1 MIVMKHYDYYDF
13 NANEQ
18 SYIFT
23 SKHTVMNITNR
34 VALVRAWMQSRGIR
48 RYIVPTIDPHNSEY
62 VPAHWQCREW
72 LTGFDGSAGTAVLTA
87 DGAWLYTD
95 SRYWIQAAEQL
106 KDTPF
111 TLVRDDRVTEEEGD
125 VVYDPREWPDPFDQ
139 WWEGRPAFP
148 LSKAWKMS
156 DETAGESA
164 ESKLRRLVEYLRD
177 EGEEQLLVEELSEV
191 AWTLNLRG
199 DDIPYNPFL
208 IAFLLVRADGCH
220 TLYINKEQ
228 IPADIEAYL
237 AGLGV
242 TLAPYEDAPR
252 GNGVKSPV
260 GAWRN
265 VKNAAEADGFRRAH
279 EQDGVAM
286 VRFLRWLQETDVAQL
301 TELDI
306 DARLTALRAESPDY
320 LSLSFGTIAAYGPH
334 GAIVHYEATE
344 ESAARLAPSGLLLL
358 DSGAHYRT
366 GTTDITRTLALGTL
380 TEEERSVYTLVLK
393 GHLQLQNMRFPE
405 GTTGLQLDT
414 AVRMPLWRAGL
425 DFGHG
430 TGHGV
435 GHVLGVHEGPHQIR
449 KNVRDCT
456 LLPFR
461 AGQTMTDEPGVYLEG
476 RFGVRI
482 ENMLLSVEAKTG
494 EFTEGNGSCNQPV
507 WLEWE
512 PLTLC
517 PYDLRPVMPELLTPD
532 EKNWLNAYHE
542 QVRSR
547 LLPLLPT
554 EEDRQWLIEA
564 TEAI

>member
-1 MIVMKHYDYYDF
+1 MD
-13 NANEQ
+13 
-18 SYIFT
+18 
-23 SKHTVMNITNR
+23 ITTR
-34 VALVRAWMQSRGIR
+34 VAQVRAWMKEQGIDR
-48 RYIVPTIDPHNSEY
+48 FIVPTNDPHNSEY

-72 LTGFDGSAGTAVLTA
+72 LTGFNGSAGTAVVTA
-87 DGAWLYTD
+87 EEAFLYTD
-95 SRYWIQAAEQL
+95 SRYWIQAEEQL

-111 TLVRDDRVTEEEGD
+111 TLVKSDVVPEEEGD
-125 VVYDPREWPDPFDQ
+125 VVYDPRKLPDPFDL
-139 WWEGRPAFP
+139 WWIERPAFP
-148 LSKAWKMS
+148 LSQAWKMP

-164 ESKLRRLVEYLRD
+164 ESKLSRLVNYLRN
-177 EGEEQLLVEELSEV
+177 EGADGLLVEELSEV
-191 AWTLNLRG
+191 GWTLNLRG

-208 IAFLLVRADGCH
+208 IAFLLVRAGGSH

-228 IPADIEAYL
+228 ISSEIEEYL
-237 AGLGV
+237 HDLGV
-242 TLAPYEDAPR
+242 SIAPYEEAPM
-252 GNGVKSPV
+252 GNGVKSPI
-260 GAWRN
+260 GEWRN
-265 VKNAAEADGFRRAH
+265 VKNAVEADGFRRAH
-279 EQDGVAM
+279 ELDGVAM
-286 VRFLRWLQETDVAQL
+286 VRFLRWLHENDVSRL
-301 TELDI
+301 TEMDI
-306 DARLTALRAESPDY
+306 DAKLTALRAEAPEY
-320 LSLSFGTIAAYGPH
+320 VSLSFGTIAAYGPH

-344 ESAARLAPSGLLLL
+344 ETASRLAPRGLLLL
-358 DSGAHYRT
+358 DSGAHYT
-366 GTTDITRTLALGTL
+366 MGTTDITRTISLGTL
-380 TEEERSVYTLVLK
+380 TEEERRVYTLVLK

-449 KNVRDCT
+449 KNVRACT

-461 AGQTMTDEPGVYLEG
+461 SGQTITDEPGVYLEG
-476 RFGVRI
+476 KFGVRI
-482 ENMLLSVEAKTG
+482 ENVLLSVEAKMG
-494 EFTEGNGSCNQPV
+494 ESIEENGILNQPA

-517 PYDLRPVMPELLTPD
+517 PYDLRPVVLELLTPD
-532 EKNWLNAYHE
+532 EKNWLNAYHK

>member
-1 MIVMKHYDYYDF
+1 MDIK
-13 NANEQ
+13 
-18 SYIFT
+18 T
-23 SKHTVMNITNR
+23 R
-34 VALVRAWMQSRGIR
+34 VAQVRAWMKEQGIDR
-48 RYIVPTIDPHNSEY
+48 FIVPTNDPHNSEY

-72 LTGFDGSAGTAVLTA
+72 LTGFNGSAGTAVVTA
-87 DGAWLYTD
+87 EEAFLYTD
-95 SRYWIQAAEQL
+95 SRYWIQAEEQL

-111 TLVRDDRVTEEEGD
+111 TLVKSDVVPEEEGD
-125 VVYDPREWPDPFDQ
+125 VVYDPRKLPDPFDL
-139 WWEGRPAFP
+139 WWNERPAFP
-148 LSKAWKMS
+148 LSQAWKMPG
-156 DETAGESA
+156 ETAGESA
-164 ESKLRRLVEYLRD
+164 ESKLSRLVNYLRN
-177 EGEEQLLVEELSEV
+177 EGAEELLVEELSEV
-191 AWTLNLRG
+191 GWTLNLRG

-208 IAFLLVRADGCH
+208 IAFLLVRAGGSH

-228 IPADIEAYL
+228 ISSEIEEYL
-237 AGLGV
+237 HGLEV
-242 TLAPYEDAPR
+242 SIAPYEEAPM

-260 GAWRN
+260 GEWRN
-265 VKNAAEADGFRRAH
+265 VKNAVEADGFRRAH
-279 EQDGVAM
+279 ELDGVAM
-286 VRFLRWLQETDVAQL
+286 VRFLRWLHENDVSRL
-301 TELDI
+301 TEMDI
-306 DARLTALRAESPDY
+306 DAKLTALRAEAPEY
-320 LSLSFGTIAAYGPH
+320 VSLSFGTIAAYGPH

-344 ESAARLAPSGLLLL
+344 ETAARLAPRGLLLL
-358 DSGAHYRT
+358 DSGAHYT
-366 GTTDITRTLALGTL
+366 MGTTDITRTIALGTL
-380 TEEERSVYTLVLK
+380 TEEERRVYTLVLK

-449 KNVRDCT
+449 KNVRACT

-461 AGQTMTDEPGVYLEG
+461 AGQTITDEPGVYLEG
-476 RFGVRI
+476 KFGVRI
-482 ENMLLSVEAKTG
+482 ENVLLSVEAKMS
-494 EFTEGNGSCNQPV
+494 ESTEGNGSCNQPV

-512 PLTLC
+512 PFTLC
-517 PYDLRPVMPELLTPD
+517 PYDLRPVVLELLTPD
-532 EKNWLNAYHE
+532 EKNWLNAYHK

>member
-1 MIVMKHYDYYDF
+1 MDIK
-13 NANEQ
+13 
-18 SYIFT
+18 T
-23 SKHTVMNITNR
+23 R
-34 VALVRAWMQSRGIR
+34 VAQVRAWMKEQGIDR
-48 RYIVPTIDPHNSEY
+48 FIVPTNDPHNSEY

-72 LTGFDGSAGTAVLTA
+72 LTGFNGSAGTAVVTA
-87 DGAWLYTD
+87 EEAFLYTD
-95 SRYWIQAAEQL
+95 SRYWIQAEEQL

-111 TLVRDDRVTEEEGD
+111 TLVKSDVVPEEEGD
-125 VVYDPREWPDPFDQ
+125 VVYDPRKLPDPFDL
-139 WWEGRPAFP
+139 WWNERPAFP
-148 LSKAWKMS
+148 LSQAWKMP

-164 ESKLRRLVEYLRD
+164 ESKLSRLVNYLRNEGAD
-177 EGEEQLLVEELSEV
+177 ELLVEELSEV
-191 AWTLNLRG
+191 GWTLNLRG

-208 IAFLLVRADGCH
+208 IAFLLVRAGGSH

-228 IPADIEAYL
+228 ISSEIEEYL
-237 AGLGV
+237 HGLGV
-242 TLAPYEDAPR
+242 SIAPYEEAPIR
-252 GNGVKSPV
+252 NGVKSPV
-260 GAWRN
+260 GEWRN
-265 VKNAAEADGFRRAH
+265 VKNAVEADGFRRAH
-279 EQDGVAM
+279 ELDGVAM
-286 VRFLRWLQETDVAQL
+286 VRFLRWLHENDVSRL
-301 TELDI
+301 TEMDI
-306 DARLTALRAESPDY
+306 DAKLTALRAEAPEY
-320 LSLSFGTIAAYGPH
+320 VSLSFGTIAAYGPH

-344 ESAARLAPSGLLLL
+344 ETASRLAPRGLLLL
-358 DSGAHYRT
+358 DSGAHYT
-366 GTTDITRTLALGTL
+366 MGTTDITRTIALGTL
-380 TEEERSVYTLVLK
+380 TEEERRVYTLVLK

-449 KNVRDCT
+449 KNVRACT

-461 AGQTMTDEPGVYLEG
+461 AGQTITDEPGVYLEG
-476 RFGVRI
+476 KFGVRI
-482 ENMLLSVEAKTG
+482 ENVLLSVEAKMG
-494 EFTEGNGSCNQPV
+494 ESIEENGIPNQPA

-517 PYDLRPVMPELLTPD
+517 PYDLRPVVLELLTPD
-532 EKNWLNAYHE
+532 EKNWLNAYHK

>member
-1 MIVMKHYDYYDF
+1 MDIK
-13 NANEQ
+13 
-18 SYIFT
+18 T
-23 SKHTVMNITNR
+23 R
-34 VALVRAWMQSRGIR
+34 VAQVRAWMKEQGIDR
-48 RYIVPTIDPHNSEY
+48 FIVPTNDPHNSEY

-72 LTGFDGSAGTAVLTA
+72 LTGFNGSAGTAVVTA
-87 DGAWLYTD
+87 EEAFLYTD
-95 SRYWIQAAEQL
+95 SRYWIQAEEQL
-106 KDTPF
+106 KGSPF
-111 TLVRDDRVTEEEGD
+111 VLVKSDVVPEEEGD
-125 VVYDPREWPDPFDQ
+125 VVYDPRKLPDPFDL
-139 WWEGRPAFP
+139 WWNERPAFP
-148 LSKAWKMS
+148 LSQAWKMP

-164 ESKLRRLVEYLRD
+164 ESKLSRLVNYLRN
-177 EGEEQLLVEELSEV
+177 EGAEELLVEELSEV
-191 AWTLNLRG
+191 GWTLNLRG

-208 IAFLLVRADGCH
+208 IAFLLVRAGGSH

-228 IPADIEAYL
+228 ISSEIEEYL
-237 AGLGV
+237 HGLGV
-242 TLAPYEDAPR
+242 SIAPYEEAPM

-260 GAWRN
+260 GEWRN
-265 VKNAAEADGFRRAH
+265 VKNAVEADGFRRAH
-279 EQDGVAM
+279 ELDGVAT
-286 VRFLRWLQETDVAQL
+286 VRFLRWLHENDVSRL
-301 TELDI
+301 TEMDI
-306 DARLTALRAESPDY
+306 DAKLTALRAEAPEY
-320 LSLSFGTIAAYGPH
+320 VSLSFGTIAAYGPH

-344 ESAARLAPSGLLLL
+344 ETAARLAPRGLLLL
-358 DSGAHYRT
+358 DSGAHYT
-366 GTTDITRTLALGTL
+366 MGTTDITRTIALGTL
-380 TEEERSVYTLVLK
+380 TEEERRVYTLVLK

-449 KNVRDCT
+449 KNVRACT

-476 RFGVRI
+476 KFGVRI
-482 ENMLLSVEAKTG
+482 ENMLLSVEAKMG
-494 EFTEGNGSCNQPV
+494 ESIGENGMLNQPA

-517 PYDLRPVMPELLTPD
+517 PYDLRPVVLELLTPD
-532 EKNWLNAYHE
+532 EKNWLNAYHK

>member
-1 MIVMKHYDYYDF
+1 MDIK
-13 NANEQ
+13 
-18 SYIFT
+18 T
-23 SKHTVMNITNR
+23 R
-34 VALVRAWMQSRGIR
+34 VAQVRAWMKEQGIDR
-48 RYIVPTIDPHNSEY
+48 FIVPTNDPHNSEY
-62 VPAHWQCREW
+62 VPFHWQCREW
-72 LTGFDGSAGTAVLTA
+72 LTGFNGSAGTAVLTA
-87 DGAWLYTD
+87 DEAFLYTD
-95 SRYWIQAAEQL
+95 SRYWIQAEEQL

-111 TLVRDDRVTEEEGD
+111 VLVKSDVVPEEEGD
-125 VVYDPREWPDPFDQ
+125 VVYDPRKLPDPFDL
-139 WWEGRPAFP
+139 WWSDRPAFP
-148 LSKAWKMS
+148 LSKARKMS

-164 ESKLRRLVEYLRD
+164 ESKLARLVNYLRN
-177 EGEEQLLVEELSEV
+177 EGAEELLVEELSEV

-208 IAFLLVRADGCH
+208 IAFMLVRGNGSH

-228 IPADIEAYL
+228 ISSEIADYL
-237 AGLGV
+237 HGLGV
-242 TLAPYEDAPR
+242 SIAPYEDAPM

-260 GAWRN
+260 GEWRN
-265 VKNAAEADGFRRAH
+265 VKNKVEADGFRRAH
-279 EQDGVAM
+279 ELDGVAM
-286 VRFLRWLQETDVAQL
+286 VRFLRWLRENDVSRL
-301 TELDI
+301 TEMDI
-306 DARLTALRAESPDY
+306 DAKLTALRAEAPDFLSP
-320 LSLSFGTIAAYGPH
+320 SFGTIAAYGPH

-344 ESAARLAPSGLLLL
+344 ETAARLAPRGLLLL
-358 DSGAHYRT
+358 DSGAHYT
-366 GTTDITRTLALGTL
+366 MGTTDITRTIALGTL
-380 TEEERSVYTLVLK
+380 TEEERRVYTLVLK

-449 KNVRDCT
+449 KNVRACT

-476 RFGVRI
+476 KFGVRI
-482 ENMLLSVEAKTG
+482 ENMLLSVEIKNG
-494 EFTEGNGSCNQPV
+494 ESTEGNGSCNQPV

-517 PYDLRPVMPELLTPD
+517 PYDLRPVMPELLTSD

-542 QVRSR
+542 LVRTR

>member
-1 MIVMKHYDYYDF
+1 MDIK
-13 NANEQ
+13 
-18 SYIFT
+18 T
-23 SKHTVMNITNR
+23 R
-34 VALVRAWMQSRGIR
+34 VAQVRAWMKEQGIDR
-48 RYIVPTIDPHNSEY
+48 FIVPTNDPHNSEY

-72 LTGFDGSAGTAVLTA
+72 LTGFNGSAGTAVVTA
-87 DGAWLYTD
+87 EDAFLYTD
-95 SRYWIQAAEQL
+95 SRYWIQAEEQL

-111 TLVRDDRVTEEEGD
+111 TLVKSDVVPEEEGD
-125 VVYDPREWPDPFDQ
+125 VVYDPRKLPDPFDL
-139 WWEGRPAFP
+139 WWSDRPAFP
-148 LSKAWKMS
+148 LSQAWKMS

-164 ESKLRRLVEYLRD
+164 ESKLARLVNYLRN
-177 EGEEQLLVEELSEV
+177 EGAEKLLVEELSEV

-208 IAFLLVRADGCH
+208 IAFLLVRGNGSH

-228 IPADIEAYL
+228 IFSEIADYL
-237 AGLGV
+237 HGLGV
-242 TLAPYEDAPR
+242 SIAPYEDAPM
-252 GNGVKSPV
+252 GNGVKSPI
-260 GAWRN
+260 GEWRN
-265 VKNAAEADGFRRAH
+265 VKNEVEADGFRRAH
-279 EQDGVAM
+279 ELDGVAM
-286 VRFLRWLQETDVAQL
+286 VRFLRWLRENDVSRL
-301 TELDI
+301 TEMDI
-306 DARLTALRAESPDY
+306 DAKLTALRAEAPEY
-320 LSLSFGTIAAYGPH
+320 VSLSFGTIAAYGPH

-344 ESAARLAPSGLLLL
+344 ETASRLATRGLLLL
-358 DSGAHYRT
+358 DSGAHYT
-366 GTTDITRTLALGTL
+366 MGTTDITRTIALGTL
-380 TEEERSVYTLVLK
+380 TEEERRVYTLVLK

-449 KNVRDCT
+449 KNVRACT

-461 AGQTMTDEPGVYLEG
+461 AGQTITDEPGVYLEG
-476 RFGVRI
+476 KFGVRI
-482 ENMLLSVEAKTG
+482 ENVLLSVEAKMG
-494 EFTEGNGSCNQPV
+494 ESIEENGILNQPV

-517 PYDLRPVMPELLTPD
+517 PYDLRPVVLELLTPD
-532 EKNWLNAYHE
+532 EKNWLNAYHK

>member
-1 MIVMKHYDYYDF
+1 MDIK
-13 NANEQ
+13 
-18 SYIFT
+18 T
-23 SKHTVMNITNR
+23 R
-34 VALVRAWMQSRGIR
+34 VAQVRAWMKEQGIDR
-48 RYIVPTIDPHNSEY
+48 FIVPTNDPHNSEY

-72 LTGFDGSAGTAVLTA
+72 LTGFNGSAGTAVVTA
-87 DGAWLYTD
+87 EEAFLYTD
-95 SRYWIQAAEQL
+95 SRYWIQAEEQL

-111 TLVRDDRVTEEEGD
+111 TLVKSDVVPEEEGD
-125 VVYDPREWPDPFDQ
+125 VVYDPRKWPDPFDL
-139 WWEGRPAFP
+139 WWNERPAFP
-148 LSKAWKMS
+148 LSQAWKMP

-164 ESKLRRLVEYLRD
+164 ESKLSRLVNYLRNEGAD
-177 EGEEQLLVEELSEV
+177 ELLVEELSEV
-191 AWTLNLRG
+191 GWTLNLRG

-208 IAFLLVRADGCH
+208 IAFLLVRAGGSH

-228 IPADIEAYL
+228 ISSEIEEYL
-237 AGLGV
+237 HGLGV
-242 TLAPYEDAPR
+242 SIAPYEEAPM
-252 GNGVKSPV
+252 GNGVKSPI
-260 GAWRN
+260 GEWRN
-265 VKNAAEADGFRRAH
+265 VKNAVEADGFRRAH
-279 EQDGVAM
+279 ELDGVAM
-286 VRFLRWLQETDVAQL
+286 VRFLRWLHENDVSRL
-301 TELDI
+301 TEMDI
-306 DARLTALRAESPDY
+306 DAKLTALRAEAPEY
-320 LSLSFGTIAAYGPH
+320 VSLSFGTIAAYGPH

-344 ESAARLAPSGLLLL
+344 ETAARLAPRGLLLL
-358 DSGAHYRT
+358 DSGAHYT
-366 GTTDITRTLALGTL
+366 MGTTDITRTISLGTL
-380 TEEERSVYTLVLK
+380 TEEERRVYTLVLK

-414 AVRMPLWRAGL
+414 AVRMPLWRSGL

-449 KNVRDCT
+449 KNVRACT

-461 AGQTMTDEPGVYLEG
+461 AGQTITDEPGVYLEG
-476 RFGVRI
+476 KFGVRI
-482 ENMLLSVEAKTG
+482 ENVLLSVEAKMG
-494 EFTEGNGSCNQPV
+494 ESIGENGILNQPA

-517 PYDLRPVMPELLTPD
+517 PYDLRPVVLELLTPD
-532 EKNWLNAYHE
+532 EKNWLNAYHK

>member
-1 MIVMKHYDYYDF
+1 MDIK
-13 NANEQ
+13 
-18 SYIFT
+18 T
-23 SKHTVMNITNR
+23 R
-34 VALVRAWMQSRGIR
+34 VAQVRAWMKEQGLDRF
-48 RYIVPTIDPHNSEY
+48 IVPTNDPHNSEY
-62 VPAHWQCREW
+62 VPFHWQCREW
-72 LTGFDGSAGTAVLTA
+72 LTGFNGSAGTAVLTA
-87 DGAWLYTD
+87 DEAFLYTD
-95 SRYWIQAAEQL
+95 SRYWIQAEEQL

-111 TLVRDDRVTEEEGD
+111 VLVKSDVVPEDEGD
-125 VVYDPREWPDPFDQ
+125 VVYNPRKLPDPFDL
-139 WWEGRPAFP
+139 WWSDRPAFP

-164 ESKLRRLVEYLRD
+164 ESKLARLVNYLRN
-177 EGEEQLLVEELSEV
+177 EGAEELLVEELSEV

-199 DDIPYNPFL
+199 ADIPYNPFL
-208 IAFLLVRADGCH
+208 IAFLLVRANGRH

-228 IPADIEAYL
+228 ISSEIADYL
-237 AGLGV
+237 HGLGV
-242 TLAPYEDAPR
+242 SLAPYEDAPL

-260 GAWRN
+260 GDWRN
-265 VKNAAEADGFRRAH
+265 VKNKAEADGFRRAH
-279 EQDGVAM
+279 ELDGVAM
-286 VRFLRWLQETDVAQL
+286 VRFLRWLREKDVTEL

-306 DARLTALRAESPDY
+306 DAKLTALRAEAPEF

-344 ESAARLAPSGLLLL
+344 ETAARLAPRGLLLL
-358 DSGAHYRT
+358 DSGAHYT
-366 GTTDITRTLALGTL
+366 MGTTDITRTISLGTL
-380 TEEERSVYTLVLK
+380 TEEERRVYTLVLR

-449 KNVRDCT
+449 KNVRANT

-476 RFGVRI
+476 KFGVRI
-482 ENMLLSVEAKTG
+482 ENMLLSVEAKIG
-494 EFTEGNGSCNQPV
+494 ESTEGNGSCNQPV

-517 PYDLRPVMPELLTPD
+517 PYDLRPVMPELLSPD
-532 EKNWLNAYHE
+532 EKNWLNAYHKL
-542 QVRSR
+542 VRTG
-547 LLPLLPT
+547 LMPLLPT
-554 EEDRQWLIEA
+554 EEDRQWLIKA

>member
-1 MIVMKHYDYYDF
+1 MDIK
-13 NANEQ
+13 
-18 SYIFT
+18 T
-23 SKHTVMNITNR
+23 R
-34 VALVRAWMQSRGIR
+34 VAQVRAWMKEQGIDR
-48 RYIVPTIDPHNSEY
+48 FIVPTNDPHNSEY
-62 VPAHWQCREW
+62 VPFHWQCREW
-72 LTGFDGSAGTAVLTA
+72 LTGFNGSAGTAVLTA
-87 DGAWLYTD
+87 DEAFLYTD
-95 SRYWIQAAEQL
+95 SRYWIQAEEQL

-111 TLVRDDRVTEEEGD
+111 VLVKNDVVPEEEGD
-125 VVYDPREWPDPFDQ
+125 VVYDPRKLPDPFDL
-139 WWEGRPAFP
+139 WWNERPAFP
-148 LSKAWKMS
+148 LSQAWKIP

-164 ESKLRRLVEYLRD
+164 ESKLSRLVNYLRN
-177 EGEEQLLVEELSEV
+177 EGAEELLVEELSEV

-208 IAFLLVRADGCH
+208 IAFLLVRANGSH

-228 IPADIEAYL
+228 ISSEIEEYL
-237 AGLGV
+237 HGLGV
-242 TLAPYEDAPR
+242 SIAPYEEAPM
-252 GNGVKSPV
+252 GNGVKSPI
-260 GAWRN
+260 GEWRN
-265 VKNAAEADGFRRAH
+265 VKNAVEADGFRRAH
-279 EQDGVAM
+279 ELDGVAM
-286 VRFLRWLQETDVAQL
+286 VRFLRWLHENDVSRL
-301 TELDI
+301 TEMDI
-306 DARLTALRAESPDY
+306 DAKLTALRAEAPEY
-320 LSLSFGTIAAYGPH
+320 VSLSFGTIAAYGPH

-344 ESAARLAPSGLLLL
+344 QTASRLAPRGLLLL
-358 DSGAHYRT
+358 DSGAHYT
-366 GTTDITRTLALGTL
+366 MGTTDITRTISLGTL
-380 TEEERSVYTLVLK
+380 TEEERRVYTLVLK

-449 KNVRDCT
+449 KNVRACT

-461 AGQTMTDEPGVYLEG
+461 AGQTITDEPGVYLEG
-476 RFGVRI
+476 KFGVRI
-482 ENMLLSVEAKTG
+482 ENVLLSVEAKMG
-494 EFTEGNGSCNQPV
+494 ESIEENGILNQPA

-517 PYDLRPVMPELLTPD
+517 PYDLRPVVPELLTPD
-532 EKNWLNAYHE
+532 EKNWLNAYHK

>member
-1 MIVMKHYDYYDF
+1 MDIK
-13 NANEQ
+13 
-18 SYIFT
+18 T
-23 SKHTVMNITNR
+23 R
-34 VALVRAWMQSRGIR
+34 VAQVRAWMKEQGIDR
-48 RYIVPTIDPHNSEY
+48 FIVPTNDPHNSEY

-72 LTGFDGSAGTAVLTA
+72 LTGFNGSAGTAVVTA
-87 DGAWLYTD
+87 EEAFLYTD
-95 SRYWIQAAEQL
+95 SRYWIQAEEQL

-111 TLVRDDRVTEEEGD
+111 TLVKSDVVPEEEGD
-125 VVYDPREWPDPFDQ
+125 VVYDPRKLPDPFDL
-139 WWEGRPAFP
+139 WWNERPAFP
-148 LSKAWKMS
+148 LSQAWKMP

-164 ESKLRRLVEYLRD
+164 ESKLSRLVNYLRD
-177 EGEEQLLVEELSEV
+177 EGADELLVEELSEV
-191 AWTLNLRG
+191 GWTLNLRG

-208 IAFLLVRADGCH
+208 IAFLLVRTGGSH

-228 IPADIEAYL
+228 ISSEIEEYL
-237 AGLGV
+237 HGLGV
-242 TLAPYEDAPR
+242 SIAPYEDAPM
-252 GNGVKSPV
+252 GNGVKSPI
-260 GAWRN
+260 GEWRN
-265 VKNAAEADGFRRAH
+265 VKNAVEADGFRRAH
-279 EQDGVAM
+279 ELDGVAM
-286 VRFLRWLQETDVAQL
+286 VQFLRWLHENDVSRL
-301 TELDI
+301 TEMDI
-306 DARLTALRAESPDY
+306 DAKLTALRAEAPEY
-320 LSLSFGTIAAYGPH
+320 VSLSFGTIAAYGPH

-344 ESAARLAPSGLLLL
+344 ETAARLAPRGLLLL
-358 DSGAHYRT
+358 DSGAHYT
-366 GTTDITRTLALGTL
+366 MGTTDITRTIALGTL
-380 TEEERSVYTLVLK
+380 TEEERRVYTLVLK

-449 KNVRDCT
+449 KNVRACT

-461 AGQTMTDEPGVYLEG
+461 AGQTITDEPGVYLEG
-476 RFGVRI
+476 KFGVRI
-482 ENMLLSVEAKTG
+482 ENVLLSVETKMG
-494 EFTEGNGSCNQPV
+494 ESIEENGILNQPV

-517 PYDLRPVMPELLTPD
+517 PYDLRPVVLELLTPD
-532 EKNWLNAYHE
+532 EKNWLNAYHK

>member
-1 MIVMKHYDYYDF
+1 MDIK
-13 NANEQ
+13 
-18 SYIFT
+18 T
-23 SKHTVMNITNR
+23 R
-34 VALVRAWMQSRGIR
+34 VAQVRAWMKEQGIDR
-48 RYIVPTIDPHNSEY
+48 FIVPTNDPHNSEY

-72 LTGFDGSAGTAVLTA
+72 LTGFNGSAGTAVVTA
-87 DGAWLYTD
+87 EEAFLYTD
-95 SRYWIQAAEQL
+95 SRYWIQAEEQL

-111 TLVRDDRVTEEEGD
+111 TLVKSDVVPEEEGD
-125 VVYDPREWPDPFDQ
+125 VVYDPRKLPDPFDL
-139 WWEGRPAFP
+139 WWNDRPAFP
-148 LSKAWKMS
+148 LSQAWKMP

-164 ESKLRRLVEYLRD
+164 ESKLSRLVNYLRNEGAD
-177 EGEEQLLVEELSEV
+177 ELLVEELSEV
-191 AWTLNLRG
+191 GWTLNLRG

-208 IAFLLVRADGCH
+208 IAFLLVRAGGSH

-228 IPADIEAYL
+228 ISSEIEEYL
-237 AGLGV
+237 HGLGV
-242 TLAPYEDAPR
+242 RIAPYEEAPM
-252 GNGVKSPV
+252 GNGVKSPI
-260 GAWRN
+260 GEWRN
-265 VKNAAEADGFRRAH
+265 VKNAVEADGFRRAH
-279 EQDGVAM
+279 ELDGVAM
-286 VRFLRWLQETDVAQL
+286 VRFLRWLREKDVSRL
-301 TELDI
+301 TEMDI
-306 DARLTALRAESPDY
+306 DAKLTALRAEAPEY
-320 LSLSFGTIAAYGPH
+320 VSLSFGTIAAYGPH

-344 ESAARLAPSGLLLL
+344 ETASRLAPRGLLLL
-358 DSGAHYRT
+358 DSGAHYT
-366 GTTDITRTLALGTL
+366 MGTTDITRTIALGTL
-380 TEEERSVYTLVLK
+380 TEEERRVYTLVLK

-449 KNVRDCT
+449 KNVRACT

-461 AGQTMTDEPGVYLEG
+461 AGQTITDEPGVYLEG
-476 RFGVRI
+476 KFGVRI
-482 ENMLLSVEAKTG
+482 ENVLLSVEAKMG
-494 EFTEGNGSCNQPV
+494 ESIEENGILNQPA

-517 PYDLRPVMPELLTPD
+517 PYDLRPVVLELLTPD
-532 EKNWLNAYHE
+532 EKNWLNAYHK

>member
-1 MIVMKHYDYYDF
+1 MDIK
-13 NANEQ
+13 
-18 SYIFT
+18 T
-23 SKHTVMNITNR
+23 R
-34 VALVRAWMQSRGIR
+34 VAQVRAWMKEQGIDR
-48 RYIVPTIDPHNSEY
+48 FIVPTNDPHNSEY

-72 LTGFDGSAGTAVLTA
+72 LTGFNGSAGTAVVTA
-87 DGAWLYTD
+87 EDAFLYTD
-95 SRYWIQAAEQL
+95 SRYWIQAEEQL

-111 TLVRDDRVTEEEGD
+111 TLVKSDVVPEEEGD
-125 VVYDPREWPDPFDQ
+125 VVYDPRKLPDPFDL
-139 WWEGRPAFP
+139 WWNDRPAFP
-148 LSKAWKMS
+148 LSQAWKMP

-164 ESKLRRLVEYLRD
+164 ESKLSRLVNYLRN
-177 EGEEQLLVEELSEV
+177 EGAEELLVEELSEV
-191 AWTLNLRG
+191 GWTLNLRG

-208 IAFLLVRADGCH
+208 IAFLLVRAGGSH

-228 IPADIEAYL
+228 ISSEIEEYL
-237 AGLGV
+237 HGLGV
-242 TLAPYEDAPR
+242 SIAPYEDAPM
-252 GNGVKSPV
+252 GNGVKSPI
-260 GAWRN
+260 GDWRN
-265 VKNAAEADGFRRAH
+265 VKNKVEADGFRRAH
-279 EQDGVAM
+279 ELDGVAM
-286 VRFLRWLQETDVAQL
+286 VRFLRWLHENDVSRL
-301 TELDI
+301 TEMDI
-306 DARLTALRAESPDY
+306 DAKLTALRAEAPEY
-320 LSLSFGTIAAYGPH
+320 VSLSFGTIAAYGPH

-344 ESAARLAPSGLLLL
+344 ETASRLAPRGLLLL
-358 DSGAHYRT
+358 DSGAHYT
-366 GTTDITRTLALGTL
+366 MGTTDITRTIALGTL
-380 TEEERSVYTLVLK
+380 TEEERRVYTLVLK

-449 KNVRDCT
+449 KNVRACT

-461 AGQTMTDEPGVYLEG
+461 AGQTITDEPGVYLEG
-476 RFGVRI
+476 KFGVRI
-482 ENMLLSVEAKTG
+482 ENVLLSVEAKMG
-494 EFTEGNGSCNQPV
+494 ESIEENGILNQPA

-532 EKNWLNAYHE
+532 EKNWLNAYHK

>member
-1 MIVMKHYDYYDF
+1 MDIK
-13 NANEQ
+13 
-18 SYIFT
+18 T
-23 SKHTVMNITNR
+23 R
-34 VALVRAWMQSRGIR
+34 VAQVRAWMKEQGIDR
-48 RYIVPTIDPHNSEY
+48 FIVPTNDPHNSEY
-62 VPAHWQCREW
+62 VPFHWQCREW
-72 LTGFDGSAGTAVLTA
+72 LTGFNGSAGTAVLTA
-87 DGAWLYTD
+87 DEAFLYTD
-95 SRYWIQAAEQL
+95 SRYWIQAEEQL

-111 TLVRDDRVTEEEGD
+111 VLVKSDVVPEEEGG
-125 VVYDPREWPDPFDQ
+125 VVYDPRKLPDPFDL
-139 WWEGRPAFP
+139 WWSDRPAFP

-164 ESKLRRLVEYLRD
+164 ESKLARLVNYLRN
-177 EGEEQLLVEELSEV
+177 EGAEELLVEELSEV

-208 IAFLLVRADGCH
+208 IAFLLVRANGSH

-228 IPADIEAYL
+228 ISSEIADYL
-237 AGLGV
+237 HGLGV
-242 TLAPYEDAPR
+242 SIAPYEDAPM

-260 GAWRN
+260 GEWRN
-265 VKNAAEADGFRRAH
+265 VKNKVEADGFRRAH
-279 EQDGVAM
+279 ELDGVAM
-286 VRFLRWLQETDVAQL
+286 VRFLRWLRENDVSRL
-301 TELDI
+301 TEMDI
-306 DARLTALRAESPDY
+306 DAKLTALRAEAPDFLSP
-320 LSLSFGTIAAYGPH
+320 SFGTIAAYGPH

-344 ESAARLAPSGLLLL
+344 ETAARLAPRGLLLL
-358 DSGAHYRT
+358 DSGAHYT
-366 GTTDITRTLALGTL
+366 MGTTDITRTIALGTL
-380 TEEERSVYTLVLK
+380 TEEERRVYTLVLK

-449 KNVRDCT
+449 KNVRACT

-476 RFGVRI
+476 KFGVRI
-482 ENMLLSVEAKTG
+482 ENMLLSVETKNG
-494 EFTEGNGSCNQPV
+494 ESTEGNGSCNQPV

-517 PYDLRPVMPELLTPD
+517 PYDLRLVMPELLTPD
-532 EKNWLNAYHE
+532 EKHWLNAYHE
-542 QVRSR
+542 LVRTR
-547 LLPLLPT
+547 LLPLLST